1 MSNPFCSVILLS
13 YPSNPLSVLL
23 PSFFSVTM
31 SFCHLSQS
39 CITSVCHSSKG
50 SRRLRPHDTSA
61 CASGLQDQQRCSHS
75 SEGIS
80 DVRNQ
85 RCLSKFQRCG
95 ATSVVA
101 VRTVPWMH
109 LRKRKR
115 YRHSKSRRTR
125 GVAGWS
131 SSRYWRCG
139 VLDGSQRI
147 VVERQ

>member
-1 MSNPFCSVILLS
+1 MSNLFCSVILPS
-13 YPSNPLSVLL
+13 YPSNPSSVLL
-23 PSFFSVTM
+23 SSFFSVTM

-39 CITSVCHSSKG
+39 CIASVRQSSKG

-75 SEGIS
+75 LVGIS
-80 DVRNQ
+80 GVRNQ

-109 LRKRKR
+109 LRERTR
-115 YRHSKSRRTR
+115 CRHSRSRRIR

-131 SSRYWRCG
+131 LSRYLCCE
-139 VLDGSQRI
+139 VLDGSRRI
-147 VVERQ
+147 VVG